1 VSNELQAAFLA
12 WLFAAPFWL
21 LFWAVWS
28 GRLRWLN
35 DNLFG
40 PYATTLLPGTAAGA
54 TVAGSGFASHLDWLA
69 ASSLVFFVVG
79 MVLWFVVAIWDPVW
93 MQPAWFREE
102 LASGPDA
109 RGRGGEFVAAVAR
122 SAQAPEGFGPVR
134 FERDAVLLTD
144 DPDRP
149 VSVTVRY
156 GRLGR
161 LFVFDGAVV
170 FVQNEVET
178 SLRGEFGPAVI
189 ERDQLRAVRV
199 TVPERNLAN
208 IRRLAPGD
216 IRGRRFGRVLQLEVD
231 EGLVEFHLRGLDEA
245 IAAIEASASP
255 AAP

>member
-1 VSNELQAAFLA
+1 MSDELQAAFLA

-40 PYATTLLPGTAAGA
+40 PFAVSFLPALALTVTLMGLAFATGVMLLFWIAPVVF
-54 TVAGSGFASHLDWLA
+54 VAGIVLD
-69 ASSLVFFVVG
+69 
-79 MVLWFVVAIWDPVW
+79 FVVAIWDPVW

-134 FERDAVLLTD
+134 FERDAVLFTD

-149 VSVTVRY
+149 VAVTVRC
-156 GRLGR
+156 GRPGSVVR
-161 LFVFDGAVV
+161 VRWCAGVRAERGGDESAGAVR
-170 FVQNEVET
+170 
-178 SLRGEFGPAVI
+178 SGG
-189 ERDQLRAVRV
+189 DRA
-199 TVPERNLAN
+199 
-208 IRRLAPGD
+208 G
-216 IRGRRFGRVLQLEVD
+216 
-231 EGLVEFHLRGLDEA
+231 
-245 IAAIEASASP
+245 
-255 AAP
+255 